1 MLKVLTVDQFIKE
14 VDDAKFF
21 YVEFIKKSN
30 GELRKMKAKRRVSI
44 GVKND
49 PGTNGSWNRANQ
61 DKEHGVLT
69 CWDTE
74 KMVDDDVDN
83 PKNRGAHRRI
93 NLSGLVRATVH
104 GVYYDFNQER
114 QVFVESGRK
123 LKKKKNVSGI
133 IN

>member
-1 MLKVLTVDQFIKE
+1 MPKILTVDQFIQE
-14 VDDAKFF
+14 VDDGEFF
-21 YVEFIKKSN
+21 YVEFIKKTN
-30 GELRKMKAKRRVSI
+30 GEFRKMKARRKVAK

-74 KMVDDDVDN
+74 KLQDEVDLDN

-93 NLSGLVRATVH
+93 NLDGLLRATAH
-104 GVYYDFNQER
+104 GVYYEFNKDR
-114 QVFVESGRK
+114 NVFIETGRK
-123 LKKKKNVSGI
+123 EKKNAKK
-133 IN
+133 